1 MPLLWNWSV
10 PKLAYPAIMWQLCNT
25 DKCHCQIVAKTDWDA
40 TAGKLVSAKTG
51 ICGNYVTTFYHW

>member
-1 MPLLWNWSV
+1 M
-10 PKLAYPAIMWQLCNT
+10 PKLAFPAIMWQLCST

-51 ICGNYVTTFYHW
+51 ICGNCVIAF